1 MIQDAYKFPWLV
13 LLVVVENVL
22 DQKNTSS
29 IILIWFQN
37 QNAVVG
43 EIKYL
48 ISVKLFVK
56 QSF

>member
-1 MIQDAYKFPWLV
+1 MIQDAYQFPRLV
-13 LLVVVENVL
+13 LLVVAENVL
-22 DQKNTSS
+22 DQKNTSG

-37 QNAVVG
+37 QSAVVG

-48 ISVKLFVK
+48 ILVELFVK